1 MSSKT
6 FILKIEKESKDLVED
21 EDVVNILAIRMIEVY
36 LIETSIE
43 KVGMDAIQRI
53 KKLIL
58 DNLKHDKNYL
68 LYSVDV
74 DFEKDISV

>member
-1 MSSKT
+1 MSNKT
-6 FILKIEKESKDLVED
+6 FILKIEKESKDLIED

-36 LIETSIE
+36 LVETSIE

-58 DNLKHDKNYL
+58 DNVKHDKNHL
-68 LYSVDV
+68 SYSVNV
-74 DFEKDISV
+74 DFEKDIGV